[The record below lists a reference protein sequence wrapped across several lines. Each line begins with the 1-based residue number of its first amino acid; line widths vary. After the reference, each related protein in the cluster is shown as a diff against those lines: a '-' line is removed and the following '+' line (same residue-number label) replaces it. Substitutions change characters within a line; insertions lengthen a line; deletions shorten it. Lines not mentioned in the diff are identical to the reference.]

1 MAESLHRSSDI
12 PDFDTYPSSPPK
24 DSPPKDQQAGR
35 TGAEPSS
42 HVLRSN
48 DVRIFSERPSLEQ
61 RAAELG
67 AAAGKI
73 VVMMRETKANL
84 ENMAHH
90 SIYDRVTNL
99 AEDAKVRAEHLRR
112 VAGTR
117 AQEWSRVAQEKA
129 TEFRRQASVK
139 GSELAE
145 QAKSGYFQA
154 RRKADQTVREYPIHV
169 AVAAGIAGL
178 LVGIALKVRRTK
190 RAY

>member
-1 MAESLHRSSDI
+1 MAESLHRSSDV
-12 PDFDTYPSSPPK
+12 PDFDSYPSTPPK
-24 DSPPKDQQAGR
+24 DHIGR
-35 TGAEPSS
+35 TGAEPSAK
-42 HVLRSN
+42 N
-48 DVRIFSERPSLEQ
+48 VRVFSERPSLEQ

-99 AEDAKVRAEHLRR
+99 AEDAKVRAEHLRQ

-139 GSELAE
+139 SSELAE
-145 QAKSGYFQA
+145 QAKAGYYQA
-154 RRKADQTVREYPIHV
+154 RRKADHTVREYPIHV
-169 AVAAGIAGL
+169 AVAAGVAGFL
-178 LVGIALKVRRTK
+178 IGFALKIRRAK